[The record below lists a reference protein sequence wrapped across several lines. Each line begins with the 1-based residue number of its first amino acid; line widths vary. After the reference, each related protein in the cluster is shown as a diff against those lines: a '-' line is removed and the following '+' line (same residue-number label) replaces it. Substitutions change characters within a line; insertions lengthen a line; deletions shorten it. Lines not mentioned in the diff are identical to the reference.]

1 MSKSALSKLV
11 SELSMS
17 MILLMFGIVAWVHG
31 TGETLSPGPQQ
42 AAMILFGSILLP
54 GGLLGLVEAVRSGR
68 RSLA

>member
-1 MSKSALSKLV
+1 MSKTALSKLV

-31 TGETLSPGPQQ
+31 TGETWSPGPQQ

-68 RSLA
+68 RSVI